1 MADFAF
7 TLTQA
12 LFLGMLATLL
22 GSTLVTVAF
31 LARPRRSRETS
42 SSFEPPVSVMI
53 PAYNEEATIGRCLE
67 ALLTVGYPT
76 EKLDIIVV
84 DDGST
89 DATRTVVHS
98 YPGVRLLRQDH
109 GGKVKALNA
118 AVRNARHEFLVSIDA
133 DTQLRPGSIAALVR
147 PMADPRVGA
156 VTGVAKVKNS
166 RGVLGWFQSVE
177 YLVNAFLRESFSSIS
192 RVSPGICGALT
203 CYRRSALYEVGGFKP
218 DTAAEDFD
226 VALELASLDYAVLAA
241 REAVGDTKVPDTL
254 AGLVKQRV
262 RWMKGCMQC
271 FVKHRALLTG
281 RHPAL
286 AYLVATQSFWI
297 VYALLSLPLI
307 AYNFAYWLPLYAGS
321 LLDMSLYLLRWG
333 SIAGPV
339 YMVLKIPEWGIN
351 FTYFFGVVAGLLSP
365 LLMLVALLWYD
376 RLRLR
381 AVLATLFY
389 FPYTLLLSAM
399 MLGSLGAFIR
409 SGGKGAF
416 VR

>member
-1 MADFAF
+1 M
-7 TLTQA
+7 
-12 LFLGMLATLL
+12 
-22 GSTLVTVAF
+22 
-31 LARPRRSRETS
+31 
-42 SSFEPPVSVMI
+42 
-53 PAYNEEATIGRCLE
+53 
-67 ALLTVGYPT
+67 
-76 EKLDIIVV
+76 
-84 DDGST
+84 
-89 DATRTVVHS
+89 
-98 YPGVRLLRQDH
+98 
-109 GGKVKALNA
+109 KALNA
-118 AVRNARHEFLVSIDA
+118 AARSISHEFLVRIDA

-177 YLVNAFLRESFSSIS
+177 YLVNAFLRESFSSIF

-333 SIAGPV
+333 SIVGPV

-351 FTYFFGVVAGLLSP
+351 FTYFFGAVAGLFSP

>member
-1 MADFAF
+1 
-7 TLTQA
+7 
-12 LFLGMLATLL
+12 
-22 GSTLVTVAF
+22 
-31 LARPRRSRETS
+31 
-42 SSFEPPVSVMI
+42 
-53 PAYNEEATIGRCLE
+53 
-67 ALLTVGYPT
+67 
-76 EKLDIIVV
+76 
-84 DDGST
+84 
-89 DATRTVVHS
+89 
-98 YPGVRLLRQDH
+98 
-109 GGKVKALNA
+109 
-118 AVRNARHEFLVSIDA
+118 
-133 DTQLRPGSIAALVR
+133 
-147 PMADPRVGA
+147 MADPRVGA

-177 YLVNAFLRESFSSIS
+177 YLVNAFLRESFSSIF

-339 YMVLKIPEWGIN
+339 YMVLKIPEWGVN